1 MEVMALADHHKRT
14 SRITTCI
21 LVGRQELR
29 MRIIAELDKAM
40 EHQRLL
46 MDEAK
51 DDLRN
56 MPVTHEG
63 QIAMG
68 VKDSI
73 PTTHAIRECHFITN
87 DTLMGE

>member
-1 MEVMALADHHKRT
+1 M
-14 SRITTCI
+14 TTCI

-46 MDEAK
+46 MEEAE
-51 DDLRN
+51 DDLPN

-63 QIAMG
+63 HIAME

-73 PTTHAIRECHFITN
+73 PTIHAIKECHSTTN

>member
-1 MEVMALADHHKRT
+1 M
-14 SRITTCI
+14 TTCI
-21 LVGRQELR
+21 LVEKQELR
-29 MRIIAELDKAM
+29 MRIVAELDEAM

-46 MDEAK
+46 TEEAE

-63 QIAMG
+63 QIAME

-73 PTTHAIRECHFITN
+73 PTTHVIKECHFITN